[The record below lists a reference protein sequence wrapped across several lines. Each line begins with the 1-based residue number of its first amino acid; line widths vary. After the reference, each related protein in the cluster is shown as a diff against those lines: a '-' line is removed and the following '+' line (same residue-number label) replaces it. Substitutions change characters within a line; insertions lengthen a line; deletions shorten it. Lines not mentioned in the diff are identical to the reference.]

1 MKEKKEIPWIGGYHM
16 VHTLGI
22 VFACLEMVISHDS
35 FIILTTFGI
44 VEKK

>member
-1 MKEKKEIPWIGGYHM
+1 MQEKMEIPLIGGYHM
-16 VHTLGI
+16 AHILGI

-44 VEKK
+44 AEKK